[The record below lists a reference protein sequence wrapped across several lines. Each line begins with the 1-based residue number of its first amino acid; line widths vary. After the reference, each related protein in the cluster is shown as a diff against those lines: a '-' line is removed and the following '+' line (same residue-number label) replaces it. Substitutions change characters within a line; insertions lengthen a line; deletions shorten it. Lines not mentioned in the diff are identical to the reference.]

1 MKDTWRWIER
11 GMSIAAIIGMFIV
24 WRSDTKVWQK
34 TIEDLTKSDE
44 KQEEY
49 IKNQNEINGKF
60 IILYDYF
67 IRAGAEEENE
77 GP

>member
-1 MKDTWRWIER
+1 MENKWRWVER
-11 GMSIAAIIGMFIV
+11 AISILAIISMFV
-24 WRSDTKVWQK
+24 AWRVDQAKWK
-34 TIEDLTKSDE
+34 TTVDNLIDNDE

-67 IRAGAEEENE
+67 ISGSDPEDTD
-77 GP
+77 